1 MNFLL
6 ILLSTIIVSL
16 ISFIGIFFL
25 LFKTNL
31 FEKIIYY
38 LVAFAGGVLFGAVF
52 FHILIET
59 MEKLVFFKIAFFLT
73 AGFLFFFFLERLIRW
88 RHCHLPRCEIHPVG
102 PLNLIGDSLH
112 NFVDGLIIAAGY
124 LTSLKTGL
132 LFTLAVIFHEIPQE
146 IGDFAVLVYS
156 GYSKKKALL
165 YNFFSAVT
173 AIGGG
178 IGGYFFFEKFEGFL
192 PSLLAFAGGNF
203 LYIASSD
210 IIPELHREIDLKKS
224 IYSLI
229 TFIFGILLIIL
240 FTQIPFHE

>member
-6 ILLSTIIVSL
+6 ILFSTTIVSL
-16 ISFIGIFFL
+16 ISLIGIFFL
-25 LFKTNL
+25 FFKTNL

-52 FHILIET
+52 FHILTET
-59 MEKLVFFKIAFFLT
+59 SESLTFFKLALFLT
-73 AGFLFFFFLERLIRW
+73 IGFLSFFFLERLIRW
-88 RHCHLPRCEIHPVG
+88 RHCHLPRCEIHPLG

-112 NFVDGLIIAAGY
+112 NFIDGLVIAAGY

-156 GYSKKKALL
+156 GYRKKKALL
-165 YNFFSAVT
+165 YNFLSALT

-178 IGGYFFFEKFEGFL
+178 IGGYFFFEKFENLL
-192 PSLLAFAGGNF
+192 PALLAFAGGNF

-210 IIPELHREIDLKKS
+210 IIPELHREVDLRKS

-229 TFIFGILLIIL
+229 TFVLGIILIIF
-240 FTQIPFHE
+240 FTKIPFHE

>member
-6 ILLSTIIVSL
+6 ILFSTTIVSL
-16 ISFIGIFFL
+16 VSLIGIFFL
-25 LFKTNL
+25 FFKTNL

-38 LVAFAGGVLFGAVF
+38 LVAFAGGVLFGVVF

-59 MEKLVFFKIAFFLT
+59 SERLAFFKLALFLT
-73 AGFLFFFFLERLIRW
+73 VGFLFFFFLERLIRW

-112 NFVDGLIIAAGY
+112 NFVDGLVIAAGY

-165 YNFFSAVT
+165 YNFLSAVT
-173 AIGGG
+173 ALGGG
-178 IGGYFFFEKFEGFL
+178 LIGYFFFEKFENLL
-192 PSLLAFAGGNF
+192 PLLLAFAGGNF

-210 IIPELHREIDLKKS
+210 IIPELHREVDLRKS

-229 TFIFGILLIIL
+229 TFVLGIILIIF